1 MNHPFD
7 GVSRRKA
14 LGAMAAA
21 AAGLLGLKSVASAQ
35 KIELQVTSNG
45 LGEEGAGVATTLAV
59 GEEGAVTNALGETG
73 VAEAKPATTEPFG
86 EEAGSVTSQAVP
98 GLETGVKGGPATT
111 AKGEAGTA
119 TTDALNED
127 AGPATTALREGG
139 VITKA
144 LREAGGGAGVAIV
157 TVPPDTTE
165 LNDKQMQSIWV
176 EMGDK
181 EAMKG
186 VQGCAMLYGAKKA
199 VPFLKDNLKVTEEK
213 DGPVD
218 AKTIAAM
225 IAKLDSEDF
234 EEREKAEADLA
245 KIGEPVASAI
255 QKALRETKSAEQR
268 MRLQRLAEKVKEP
281 ADRIQ
286 ARRGLEVLLALGT
299 PEAKELIETLS
310 KGSDKAWLSGEAK
323 SALERFSKK

>member
-21 AAGLLGLKSVASAQ
+21 AAGLLGLKSVANAQ
-35 KIELQVTSNG
+35 KIEIGVTSNA
-45 LGEEGAGVATTLAV
+45 LGEEGGGVATTLAL
-59 GEEGAVTNALGETG
+59 GEEGAMTKALGEAGG
-73 VAEAKPATTEPFG
+73 VDAKPATTEPFG

-98 GLETGVKGGPATT
+98 GLETGVKGAVTK
-111 AKGEAGTA
+111 AKG
-119 TTDALNED
+119 ED
-127 AGPATTALREGG
+127 AGPATDAVNEGGGPATGALNEGGIVTKALREGG
-139 VITKA
+139 V
-144 LREAGGGAGVAIV
+144 GAGAAIV
-157 TVPPDTTE
+157 TVAPDTTE
-165 LNDKQMQSIWV
+165 LTDKQMQGVWT

-181 EAMKG
+181 DAMKG

-199 VPFLKDNLKVTEEK
+199 VSFLKDNLKAKEEK
-213 DGPVD
+213 EGPVD
-218 AKTIAAM
+218 AKTVAAL

-245 KIGEPVASAI
+245 KIGEPVATAL

-268 MRLQRLAEKVKEP
+268 MRLQRLVEKVKEP

-286 ARRGLEVLLALGT
+286 ARRGLEVLIALGT
-299 PEAKELIETLS
+299 PEAKELVETLS
-310 KGSDKAWLSGEAK
+310 KGSDKAWLTGEAK
-323 SALERFSKK
+323 SALDRFVKK